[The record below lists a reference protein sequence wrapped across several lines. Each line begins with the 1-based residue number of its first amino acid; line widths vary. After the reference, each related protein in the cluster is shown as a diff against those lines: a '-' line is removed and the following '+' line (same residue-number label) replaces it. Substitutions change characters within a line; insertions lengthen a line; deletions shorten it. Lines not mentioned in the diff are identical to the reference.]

1 MSLFRRLLVLVSLSL
16 LAACSSMAASS
27 PSLGGIHPTQTE
39 TASPTSTA
47 TVPPTPTQ
55 TPSPAPTE
63 TSTATPAPSPV
74 TLMAVGDIMLGR
86 TVGEQILEEGP
97 QIVFADVQTL
107 LSTADILAGNIEC
120 AITDRGEPEA
130 KSYTFAAPPISAQAL
145 GLAGF
150 DIAIL
155 GNNHALDYGQAGIAQ
170 TQQLLSEQ
178 GVATVGF
185 GIAGQAAGP
194 LVIEKNGLRI
204 AFLSYVDVPREYLGF
219 DTRDWIAT
227 DTTPGIAWADVDNI
241 QAGVS
246 AARQQA
252 DVVIVFIHFGYEGNE
267 LPVRFQRDAAVAA
280 IDAGAAAVIGS
291 HPHLLQHVEEYHG
304 ALIAYSL
311 GNFVFD
317 DFDMPENRSAIL
329 RLILDQN
336 GLVSYDWFPVV
347 IVDGLP
353 QPATAEQT
361 AEILRMLAP

>member
-1 MSLFRRLLVLVSLSL
+1 MSLLSRLLVLVPLFL
-16 LAACSSMAASS
+16 LAACSSTADSS

-39 TASPTSTA
+39 TAAPTSTA
-47 TVPPTPTQ
+47 TAAPSQ
-55 TPSPAPTE
+55 TPSPVPTE
-63 TSTATPAPSPV
+63 TATSTPAPAPV

-86 TVGEQILEEGP
+86 TVGERILAEGP
-97 QIVFADVQTL
+97 EVVFTNVQTI
-107 LSTADILAGNIEC
+107 LSTADILAGNLEC
-120 AITDRGEPEA
+120 AITDRGEAQP
-130 KSYTFAAPPISAQAL
+130 KSYTFAAPPVSAQAL

-155 GNNHALDYGQAGIAQ
+155 GNNHALDYGQAGIIQ
-170 TQQLLSEQ
+170 TQQLLAEQ
-178 GVATVGF
+178 GVATVGI
-185 GIAGQAAGP
+185 GIGKQAAGP
-194 LVIEKNGLRI
+194 LMIEKNGLRI

-227 DTTPGIAWADVDNI
+227 DTIPGIAWADVDDI

-246 AARQQA
+246 TARQQA
-252 DVVIVFIHFGYEGNE
+252 DVVIVFMHFGYEGNE
-267 LPVRFQRDAAVAA
+267 LPVRFQRDVAVAA
-280 IDAGAAAVIGS
+280 VEAGASAVIGS
-291 HPHLLQHVEEYHG
+291 HPHILQHVEEYHG

-329 RLILDQN
+329 RLLVDES
-336 GLVSYDWFPVV
+336 GLLMYDWFPVV

-353 QPATAEQT
+353 QPATAEQS